1 VQTTIQYNNSTCSQM
16 HRVTFLTNSICTI
29 QQQTH
34 ISTPTRFCKP
44 SHYCESRSKVSAKV
58 SQRCESSS
66 EASVKVS
73 QQCES
78 PSEASGIVSQLC
90 ESSSEMAR
98 SLSQAC
104 DTISNTY
111 FPFHNT
117 VKANKALETTYNCK

>member
-1 VQTTIQYNNSTCSQM
+1 MQIAIQHSNRTYFLM
-16 HRVTFLTNSICTI
+16 HRVSILTNSICTI

-44 SHYCESRSKVSAKV
+44 SQRCESRSETSAKV
-58 SQRCESSS
+58 SQRCDSSS
-66 EASVKVS
+66 EASANVS
-73 QQCES
+73 QQCEN